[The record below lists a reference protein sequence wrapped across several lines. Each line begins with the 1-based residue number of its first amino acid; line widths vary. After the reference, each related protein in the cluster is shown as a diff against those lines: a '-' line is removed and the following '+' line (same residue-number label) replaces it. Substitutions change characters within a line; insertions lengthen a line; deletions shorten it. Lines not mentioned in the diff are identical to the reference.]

1 MHLRYQY
8 LSRLG
13 LAEATI
19 YGKGWKWAGRSLEE
33 RADMWDLE
41 SMAIGWGKGAGK
53 RGVQV
58 YSAVNIAG
66 YGF

>member
-1 MHLRYQY
+1 MGENGNGQGGPLRSAQ
-8 LSRLG
+8 
-13 LAEATI
+13 
-19 YGKGWKWAGRSLEE
+19 
-33 RADMWDLE
+33 MWDLE

-66 YGF
+66 CSFRAISGLAPQDL

>member
-1 MHLRYQY
+1 MGEDGNGQRGHLRSAQ
-8 LSRLG
+8 
-13 LAEATI
+13 
-19 YGKGWKWAGRSLEE
+19 
-33 RADMWDLE
+33 MWDLE

-66 YGF
+66 YCF